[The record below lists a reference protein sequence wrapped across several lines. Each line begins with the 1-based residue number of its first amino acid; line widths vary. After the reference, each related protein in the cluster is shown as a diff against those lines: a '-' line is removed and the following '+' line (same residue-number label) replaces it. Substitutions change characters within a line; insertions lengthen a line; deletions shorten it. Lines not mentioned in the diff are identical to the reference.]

1 MDQVS
6 NVVLRLEA
14 EVTQLKNCLLPEQ
27 LQGTGGGG
35 SELLQVF
42 CQISLKNLYAK
53 TNGLAEL
60 KT

>member
-14 EVTQLKNCLLPEQ
+14 EVTQLKKIVRCQNSRKKRGC
-27 LQGTGGGG
+27 
-35 SELLQVF
+35 SELLQAF

-53 TNGLAEL
+53 TRGLAEI

>member
-14 EVTQLKNCLLPEQ
+14 EVTQLKNCLLREQ
-27 LQGTGGGG
+27 LQGTGGG